1 MTSIAPGMLSTRR
14 ELAARFLI
22 GDGIEIG
29 ALDSPLPV
37 SAKARARYVDRVS
50 VAQLRAYYPELGDRE
65 LTEPDLIEDGELL
78 PTIASGSLDFIIANH
93 MLEHCENPLGTLRT
107 HLDRI
112 RAGGVLFYAIPDKR
126 QCFDHARPLT
136 SFEHLLQDDV
146 DGGMQSRWS
155 HYLEWAVHVNG
166 LNEPAAAEENARAN
180 MNNAYSIHFHVW
192 DPDAFLRFL
201 RSAQGYLQVPFAI
214 EHFRENGTEAIAIL
228 RKQ

>member
-1 MTSIAPGMLSTRR
+1 MTSIAPAMLSVRQ
-14 ELAARFLI
+14 ELAERYLA

-37 SAKARARYVDRVS
+37 PARARVRYVDRVS
-50 VAQLRAYYPELGDRE
+50 VAQLRRYYPELADRE
-65 LTEPDLIEDGELL
+65 LFEPDLIEDGEQL
-78 PTIASGSLDFIIANH
+78 PTIGSGSLDFIIANH
-93 MLEHCENPLGTLRT
+93 MLEHCENPLGTMRT

-112 RAGGVLFYAIPDKR
+112 RSGGVLYYAIPDKR
-126 QCFDHARPLT
+126 QCFDLPRPLT

-146 DGGMQSRWS
+146 DNGAQSRWS
-155 HYLEWAVHVNG
+155 HYLEWAIHVNG

-180 MNNAYSIHFHVW
+180 MHNAYSIHFHVW
-192 DPDAFLRFL
+192 DPDAFHRFL
-201 RSAQGYLQVPFAI
+201 RSAQGYLQVSFAI